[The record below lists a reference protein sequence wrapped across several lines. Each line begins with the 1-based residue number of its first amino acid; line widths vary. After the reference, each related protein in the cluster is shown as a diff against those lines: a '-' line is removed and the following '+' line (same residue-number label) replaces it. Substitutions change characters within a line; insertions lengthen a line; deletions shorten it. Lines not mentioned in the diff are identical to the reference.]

1 MVFIVI
7 GGAGYIGSHMIRELL
22 ELERVVCIDQFSNSF
37 PDVFADLSLEKK
49 SRLTVQREYEY
60 NGGEKVS
67 AIFHFAALKSV
78 PESIENPLKY
88 YENNLTSC
96 IQALKLL
103 EFTGCDTF
111 IYSSSACVYAPTV
124 SGVYSENDRLQ
135 PTNPYGHTKLMCE
148 TMICDTAVNH
158 PLKRFFL
165 LRYFNPYGG
174 VENPRN
180 PGKNLIPAIKRAID
194 MGTPVTVY
202 ESPSAYNTVD
212 NTCIRDFIHIDDLI
226 QGHLVCYK
234 SSLKPGVY
242 TYNLGTG
249 QGAAVMT
256 VVNAYK
262 SLYPSLSVKISPPRP
277 GDPSVVIANC
287 EKIGKELGWHART
300 KTFRVERFLQ

>member
-37 PDVFADLSLEKK
+37 PDVFTDLSLEKK
-49 SRLTVQREYEY
+49 SRLKVQREYEY

-78 PESIENPLKY
+78 PESIETPLKY
-88 YENNLTSC
+88 YENNLNSC

-103 EFTGCDTF
+103 EFTGCNTF
-111 IYSSSACVYAPTV
+111 IYSSSACVYAPSV
-124 SGVYSENDRLQ
+124 SGVYSEDDEVN
-135 PTNPYGHTKLMCE
+135 PVTPYGHTKLMCE
-148 TMICDTAVNH
+148 TMIRDVAVNH
-158 PLKRFFL
+158 PTKRFFL

-180 PGKNLIPAIKRAID
+180 PGKNLIPAIKKAVD
-194 MGTPVTVY
+194 TNTPITVY
-202 ESPSAYNTVD
+202 ESPSRYNTVD

-226 QGHLVCYK
+226 EGHLICYK
-234 SSLKPGVY
+234 SPMKPGIH

-249 QGAAVMT
+249 QGTTVMT

-262 SLYPSLSVKISPPRP
+262 CLYPALTIRVSPPRP
-277 GDPSVVIANC
+277 GDPAVVIANC
-287 EKIGKELGWHART
+287 AKIARELGWVAKT
-300 KTFRVERFLQ
+300 KTFRVQRFL